1 MTAATIT
8 SKGQITIPVDV
19 RSELGLKAGD
29 RVDFIRNERGRYEL
43 APKNGSIQR
52 LKGILHGRRPII
64 SLEEIQ
70 ASIAARASRQR

>member
-52 LKGILHGRRPII
+52 LKGILHGRRPTI